1 LISKT
6 KTGSSSKKTLLSSL
20 QNSQIDLSQ
29 NKKKSK
35 EKFEYIIK

>member
-6 KTGSSSKKTLLSSL
+6 KTGSSSQKTLLSSL

-29 NKKKSK
+29 KKKKSK